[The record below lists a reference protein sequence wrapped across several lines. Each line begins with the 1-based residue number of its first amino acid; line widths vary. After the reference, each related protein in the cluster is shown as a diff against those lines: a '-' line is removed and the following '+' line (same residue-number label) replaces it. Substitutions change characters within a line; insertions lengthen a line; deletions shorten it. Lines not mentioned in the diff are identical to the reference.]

1 MRAAFVAIGLA
12 LLACLLPFGMHSL
25 AAGPGAL
32 PQKMD
37 VAALTCRDLDA
48 NGRPPLPPLWLD
60 GYVSAQINTDDV
72 HLTWDAGRWRMGA
85 PPELSA
91 QCRRTP
97 DMALTE
103 AWKTAMLHFRSPNE
117 PGNIRDALTLGYA
130 TWKDARSLIRKK
142 AARPEAIA
150 AVQESLFAALLLWG
164 DGHRAFKHGGGRPP
178 DVAELRP
185 MARELATLSA
195 RLPILALGEAL
206 YLVREWPV
214 ELAALTC
221 RDTGGAAGRGRFF
234 FMTGRWLSGWAAAW
248 REREPNPAAERE
260 KTDADATEPEA
271 GSAFIDAYCAR
282 HPAVPVTRA
291 WRDADDEIWRAS
303 EVGKRSCADIFR
315 YGHDAVGWLLWWDGY
330 QSHPSTR
337 LPAPETFVARSAAIR
352 AFCAAHPR
360 MPFSD
365 AARKALAAL
374 PPSTTPQGPLPT
386 PGIAAYADITENTA
400 FHADAPQRYT
410 GMAALTC
417 REWAE
422 AETAAKSVLPPE
434 IWLDGYVSAQMNL
447 DYAPVGLWRTKYFVA
462 ELPLILASQCRRT
475 PGMAVTE
482 AWKTAKMHERQEVK
496 AYLGAPCSDLLR
508 LNKKHGID
516 FRALALWWDGWRGWQ
531 ERGTYQEEPQEA
543 VTDRGGAL
551 EAACKANPR
560 KPLMQILTG
569 LRGHAAR
576 PDAE

>member
-12 LLACLLPFGMHSL
+12 LLACLLPFGMHPL

-37 VAALTCRDLDA
+37 VAAL
-48 NGRPPLPPLWLD
+48 
-60 GYVSAQINTDDV
+60 INTDDV

-185 MARELATLSA
+185 MARELAALSA

-221 RDTGGAAGRGRFF
+221 RDTGGAAGRGHFF

-248 REREPNPAAERE
+248 REREPNPAARIFSVTAMTPWAGCCGGTATKATPPRVCPRLKRSWRE
-260 KTDADATEPEA
+260 ARP
-271 GSAFIDAYCAR
+271 SVPFAR
-282 HPAVPVTRA
+282 HIPECRFRMRPARPSRPCPQALLRRA
-291 WRDADDEIWRAS
+291 RFPRPGS
-303 EVGKRSCADIFR
+303 
-315 YGHDAVGWLLWWDGY
+315 
-330 QSHPSTR
+330 
-337 LPAPETFVARSAAIR
+337 
-352 AFCAAHPR
+352 PR
-360 MPFSD
+360 M
-365 AARKALAAL
+365 R
-374 PPSTTPQGPLPT
+374 
-386 PGIAAYADITENTA
+386 I
-400 FHADAPQRYT
+400 
-410 GMAALTC
+410 
-417 REWAE
+417 
-422 AETAAKSVLPPE
+422 
-434 IWLDGYVSAQMNL
+434 
-447 DYAPVGLWRTKYFVA
+447 
-462 ELPLILASQCRRT
+462 
-475 PGMAVTE
+475 
-482 AWKTAKMHERQEVK
+482 
-496 AYLGAPCSDLLR
+496 
-508 LNKKHGID
+508 
-516 FRALALWWDGWRGWQ
+516 
-531 ERGTYQEEPQEA
+531 
-543 VTDRGGAL
+543 
-551 EAACKANPR
+551 
-560 KPLMQILTG
+560 
-569 LRGHAAR
+569 
-576 PDAE
+576 